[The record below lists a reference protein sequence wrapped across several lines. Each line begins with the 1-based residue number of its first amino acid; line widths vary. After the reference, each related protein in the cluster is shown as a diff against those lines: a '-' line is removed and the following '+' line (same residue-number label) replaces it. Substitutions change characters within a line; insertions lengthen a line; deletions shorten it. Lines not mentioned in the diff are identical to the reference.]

1 MRDHHDTQTR
11 DLIPAKRGRPCL
23 DVDQGPM
30 TPAERARRY
39 RANRRTDAK
48 SAKKWA
54 GTVAATLLHEY
65 SDIALLEAIR
75 MERAFLERL
84 LSRKMG
90 NAGATPSRKRL
101 GSLVAELGRR
111 YPA

>member
-1 MRDHHDTQTR
+1 MRDQHDTQTR
-11 DLIPAKRGRPCL
+11 DLIPAKLGRPCL

-39 RANRRTDAK
+39 RQNRRTDAK
-48 SAKKWA
+48 SATKRA

-75 MERAFLERL
+75 MERALLHTL
-84 LSRKMG
+84 LSSTG
-90 NAGATPSRKRL
+90 NRGATPSRKRL